1 MSNKLTSSPIGFLL
15 ENRVL
20 PSVLSLTLLL
30 AGISTVSA
38 PLLIASGIVAYGWP
52 FLNVYLLNLK
62 HTPDVV
68 EKKPAKRLNS
78 FNPSALGAR

>member
-1 MSNKLTSSPIGFLL
+1 MSNKLASSPVGFLL

-30 AGISTVSA
+30 AGIVTVST

-62 HTPDVV
+62 NTPDTV
-68 EKKPAKRLNS
+68 EEKPAKRLNS
-78 FNPSALGAR
+78 LNPSMLGAR